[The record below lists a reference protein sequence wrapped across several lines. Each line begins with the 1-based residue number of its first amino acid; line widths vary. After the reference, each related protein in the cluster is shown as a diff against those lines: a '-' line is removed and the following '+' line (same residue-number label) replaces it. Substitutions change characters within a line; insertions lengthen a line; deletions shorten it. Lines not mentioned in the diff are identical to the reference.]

1 MNHEIRMTAKKIL
14 ARLELVSGLVY
25 RQRSPLEPLMFEAL
39 ADEFELPNLEAEA
52 TGIPIPPQSYWGG
65 QDINFVM
72 RGAFAVPKHFDSD
85 APIALFLP
93 LGETGEFSHAEAL
106 VYVGGKPFGT
116 TDRHHQEIMLTRE
129 LTSGA
134 VHKLLLHGWTGTL
147 GAMGGDTGR
156 QIFMGNYA
164 LVQIDQ
170 ATREFVALAR
180 MALQTA
186 NLLEEINPVRNLL
199 YNALDAAFLLLETR
213 EPFVQF
219 YQSVPFALE
228 SLRTAV
234 ANCGVPLG
242 LEVIAAGHAHID
254 VAWLWTLG
262 QTRQKLRRTFWN
274 VLRLMEQFPDYK
286 FTQSQP
292 QLYQYALEDDPV
304 LLEAIKEKV
313 RQGRWEIIGG
323 MWVEADC
330 NISGG
335 ESLARQLI
343 LGRKFFAKHFGVG
356 TESPVLWLPDVFGYA
371 WNLPQLIKQAGL
383 EYFFTIKIGWNQ
395 VNQLPFDSFWWQGLD
410 GTKVLTHFSTTPDM
424 PWSGEPTTP
433 DMKNYATY
441 NAQLNAFGALGSWA
455 KLKHKAVQKTML
467 MSYGYGDGGG
477 GPTREMLENAQ
488 VLQSFPAVPKVRQ
501 GKVIDFF
508 RKLESESGNK
518 LPTWNAELYLEIH
531 RGTYTSQARNKLA
544 NRKSEFLLHDAEF
557 LATYASLLE
566 PSFNYPHAI
575 LEQAWRL
582 ICLNQFHDIIPGSSI
597 GAVYKESLEQY
608 EEIRRLGSG
617 VLESAFEIIKTQVG
631 GDVVLVNPTGF
642 PHGGLA
648 FWDRK
653 LPKGKSFGQHYHT
666 QELVHG
672 TLIAC
677 EYALYPYS
685 ARALVFTDDAPTEP
699 YGSLQIQTNLLEN
712 DLLRVELNDSGDIVR
727 IFDKEVQREVLPH
740 GAIANQFQAF
750 EDRPLMWDAW
760 DIDIFYDD
768 KMFLAQ
774 PATSIR
780 ILETGALRVM
790 LEIERQILG
799 SRYTQRISL
808 TRWSKVLQFE
818 TLIDWRERHTLLKVA
833 FPVEILSPKATFEI
847 QWGSVERPTHRNT
860 SWDWARFETCAQKW
874 VMLSESGY
882 GVGLINDSKYG
893 HDIQGN
899 TMRLSLLRSPTSPD
913 PQADQGEQRFTY
925 ALVPSTYPSEWEMS
939 AAAYELNDP
948 ILVRSNSSQT
958 TQSLESLVTSTNSN
972 IILET
977 IKKADDGNGMIVRL
991 FECNRSRGWVD
1002 LETAFELKT
1011 AHICNLLEENQ
1022 SELEVDGQGLKL
1034 YVTPFQIVTLR
1045 LIPVFSSL

>member
-1 MNHEIRMTAKKIL
+1 MNHDVRMTAKKIL
-14 ARLELVSGLVY
+14 ARLELVSNLVY
-25 RQRSPLEPLMFEAL
+25 RQRQPLEPLLFEKL
-39 ADEFELPNLEAEA
+39 ESELELPILEAD
-52 TGIPIPPQSYWGG
+52 TLGTPIPPRSYWGG
-65 QDINFVM
+65 QDINFVL
-72 RGAFAVPKHFDSD
+72 RGVFAVPKHFGSS

-93 LGETGEFSHAEAL
+93 LSEAGEFSHAEAL
-106 VYVGGKPFGT
+106 VYVDSKPFAT
-116 TDRHHQEIMLTRE
+116 TDRHHQEVMLTRE

-134 VHKLLLHGWTGTL
+134 AHRLVLHGWTGTL
-147 GAMGGDTGR
+147 GAMGGESGR
-156 QIFMGNYA
+156 QIFMGEYA
-164 LVQIDQ
+164 LVRIDQ
-170 ATREFVALAR
+170 ATRNFVALAR
-180 MALQTA
+180 TALQTA
-186 NLLEEINPVRNLL
+186 NLLEEINPVKNLL
-199 YNALDAAFLLLETR
+199 YNALDTAFLLLETR
-213 EPFVQF
+213 EPFEDDF
-219 YQSVPFALE
+219 YQSVPNALKT
-228 SLRTAV
+228 LKTAV
-234 ANCGVPLG
+234 AACGAPLE

-292 QLYQYALEDDPV
+292 QLYQYALEDDPA
-304 LLEAIKEKV
+304 LFKAIKEKV
-313 RQGRWEIIGG
+313 QEGRWEIIGR

-335 ESLARQLI
+335 ESLARQLK
-343 LGRKFFAKHFGVG
+343 LGRKFFAKHFGAG

-410 GTKVLTHFSTTPDM
+410 GTKVLTHFSTTPDT

-488 VLQSFPAVPKVRQ
+488 VLRSFPAVPKVRQ

-508 RKLESESGNK
+508 RKLESESGDK

-544 NRKSEFLLHDAEF
+544 NRRCEFLLHDAEF

-566 PSFNYPHAI
+566 PSFLYPHDI

-582 ICLNQFHDIIPGSSI
+582 LCLNQFHDIIPGSSI

-608 EEIRRLGSG
+608 QEIKRLGSN
-617 VLESAFEIIKTQVG
+617 VLESALEVVKSQVG

-642 PHGGLA
+642 LHGSLA
-648 FWDRK
+648 FWDGK
-653 LPKGKSFGQHYHT
+653 LPNGKSFGQHIHT
-666 QELVHG
+666 QELEHG

-677 EYALYPYS
+677 ESALLPYS
-685 ARALVFTDDAPTEP
+685 ARALQFSDEVSDTP
-699 YGSLQIQTNLLEN
+699 YGSLRIEKNLLEN
-712 DLLRVELNDSGDIVR
+712 DLLRVELNDSGDIMR
-727 IFDKEVQREVLPH
+727 IFDKEAKREVLPH
-740 GAIANQFQAF
+740 GAVANQFQAF

-774 PATSIR
+774 PASTIR

-808 TRWSKVLQFE
+808 TRWSKTLHFE
-818 TLIDWRERHTLLKVA
+818 TVMDWRERHTLLKVA
-833 FPVEILSPKATFEI
+833 FPVDVLSPKATFEI

-882 GVGLINDSKYG
+882 GVGLVNDSKYG
-893 HDIQGN
+893 HDIEGN
-899 TMRLSLLRSPTSPD
+899 VMRLSLLRSPTSPD
-913 PQADQGEQRFTY
+913 PEADQGEQRFCY
-925 ALVPSTYPSEWEMS
+925 ALVPSTYPTEWEMS
-939 AAAYELNDP
+939 GAAYELNDP
-948 ILVRSNSSQT
+948 ILVRHGSSQAAKP
-958 TQSLESLVTSTNSN
+958 LKSLVSSINNN

-977 IKKADDGNGMIVRL
+977 IKQADDSHGFIVRF

-1002 LETAFELKT
+1002 LETAFALQT
-1011 AHICNLLEENQ
+1011 AYICHLLEENQ
-1022 SELEVDGQGLKL
+1022 TELEVDGQSLKL
-1034 YVTPFQIVTLR
+1034 YLTPFQIVTLR
-1045 LIPVFSSL
+1045 LVF